1 MNKRTVFATILFI
14 LIIYM
19 VSAATHAETKF
30 VNNETNGT
38 NGTNGT
44 NETNETNEAIE
55 NNTNI
60 NDTSRLVGVLDDTN
74 EKLPGPVSI
83 PLEKPPFID

>member
-14 LIIYM
+14 LVIYM

-38 NGTNGT
+38 NGTN
-44 NETNETNEAIE
+44 EAIE

-60 NDTSRLVGVLDDTN
+60 NDTSRLVGALDDTN

>member
-1 MNKRTVFATILFI
+1 MNKRTVFAIVLGF

-30 VNNETNGT
+30 AN
-38 NGTNGT
+38 
-44 NETNETNEAIE
+44 NETNEAIAK
-55 NNTNI
+55 NTNI
-60 NDTSRLVGVLDDTN
+60 NDTSRLVGALDDTN
-74 EKLPGPVSI
+74 ETPSGPVSI

>member
-30 VNNETNGT
+30 AN
-38 NGTNGT
+38 

-60 NDTSRLVGVLDDTN
+60 NDTSRLVGALDDTN
-74 EKLPGPVSI
+74 GTLSGPVSI